1 MKRSAYILFMIVLM
15 TACTEEKK
23 TPPAPVIHL
32 TNGSYELEIGNS
44 VVLSPTYENVD
55 ASAIYIWTVNGKIEG
70 KDPSYTFSGD
80 SAGAYAIEI
89 AVTNESGTARD
100 TVSIKVVDST
110 PVVPED
116 STVGV
121 TKVFEFMPAPGQFV
135 NSGYECRTM
144 EEACSYAKGQL
155 EKESFISL
163 GAFGGYVVA
172 GFSHHIKNDGGYNI
186 AITGNPFEGSSEPGV
201 VWVMKDE
208 NGNGLPDDTWYELKG
223 SEYGKPE
230 TIQNYSITY
239 YRPDKAGQDVRW
251 KDSQGDSGKVAY
263 LASFHKQDSY
273 YPLWAPS
280 DSLRLSGTRLK
291 SRSYD
296 KSGTGTYWV
305 NPSFD
310 WGYADNFSPTD
321 RLTAS
326 PSDPGSVNHF
336 RISDAIKAD
345 GTAANL
351 DHIDFVKVQT
361 GIVQNCG
368 WIGEV
373 STEILAIKDYNL
385 LKDKQ

>member
-1 MKRSAYILFMIVLM
+1 MLVL

-23 TPPAPVIHL
+23 APPAPVIHL
-32 TNGSYELEIGNS
+32 SSKSYELEIGNS
-44 VVLSPTYENVD
+44 VILSPTYENVD
-55 ASAIYIWTVNGKIEG
+55 ASTIYIWTVNGKSVG
-70 KDPSYTFSGD
+70 KDPSYTFSSE
-80 SAGAYAIEI
+80 SAGSFTIEI
-89 AVTNESGTARD
+89 AVTNEGGTTRD
-100 TVSIKVVDST
+100 AIGVTVSDNT

-116 STVGV
+116 STAAV

-144 EEACSYAKGQL
+144 EEACTYAKGQL
-155 EKESFISL
+155 EKESLISL
-163 GAFGGYVVA
+163 GAFGGYIVA
-172 GFSHHIKNDGGYNI
+172 GFSHHVKNDGGYNI
-186 AITGNPFEGSSEPGV
+186 AITGNQFDGSSEPGI

-208 NGNGLPDDTWYELKG
+208 NGNGLPDDIWCELKG
-223 SEYGKPE
+223 SEYGKEE
-230 TIQNYSITY
+230 TLQNYSITY
-239 YRPDKAGQDVRW
+239 YRPDKAGQAVKW
-251 KDSQGDSGKVAY
+251 KDSQGNTGEVPY
-263 LASFHKQDSY
+263 LASFHKQDYY

-291 SRSYD
+291 SKSYD

-321 RLTAS
+321 RLTS
-326 PSDPGSVNHF
+326 GPSDPGSVNHF
-336 RISDAIKAD
+336 RISDAIKSD

-351 DHIDFVKVQT
+351 DQIDFVKVQT

-373 STEILAIKDYNL
+373 STEIIAIKDYNL
-385 LKDKQ
+385 LKNKQ

>member
-1 MKRSAYILFMIVLM
+1 MTMLL

-32 TNGSYELEIGNS
+32 TNKSYELEIGNS

-55 ASAIYIWTVNGKIEG
+55 ASTIYIWTVNGKSVG
-70 KDPSYTFSGD
+70 KDPSYTFSSE
-80 SAGAYAIEI
+80 SAGSFTIEI
-89 AVTNESGTARD
+89 AVTNEGGATMDAIGVM
-100 TVSIKVVDST
+100 VSDGT

-116 STVGV
+116 SAAAVDE
-121 TKVFEFMPAPGQFV
+121 VFEFMPAPGQFV
-135 NSGYECRTM
+135 NSGYECKTM
-144 EEACSYAKGQL
+144 EDACAYAKGQL
-155 EKESFISL
+155 DKEALISL
-163 GAFGGYVVA
+163 GAFGGCIVA
-172 GFSHHIKNDGGYNI
+172 GFSHHVKNDGGYNI
-186 AITGNPFEGSSEPGV
+186 AITGNPFEGSSEPGI

-208 NGNGLPDDTWYELKG
+208 NGNGLPDDIWYELKG
-223 SEYGKPE
+223 SEYGKDE
-230 TIQNYSITY
+230 TLQNYSITY
-239 YRPDKAGQDVRW
+239 YHPDKAGQSVKW
-251 KDSQGDSGKVAY
+251 KDSQGNSGEVPY
-263 LASFHKQDSY
+263 LASYHKQDYY

-296 KSGTGTYWV
+296 ESGTGTYWV

-336 RISDAIKAD
+336 RISDAVNAD

-351 DHIDFVKVQT
+351 DQIDFVKVET

-368 WIGEV
+368 WIGEA
-373 STEILAIKDYNL
+373 STEVLAIKDYNM
-385 LKDKQ
+385 LKNKQ